1 MAPRR
6 MDKVQ
11 LDVALPPAGG
21 KKSNF
26 SSSLKCVLDTI
37 LNHIKTDIDL
47 LDEDRAMART
57 RQVRMRAR
65 HATARTC
72 LLFLFLS
79 LSFIIISYF
88 GRSKTNW
95 QEQDRPQSEPMMH
108 LVETMTV
115 CEQLKK

>member
-1 MAPRR
+1 
-6 MDKVQ
+6 
-11 LDVALPPAGG
+11 
-21 KKSNF
+21 
-26 SSSLKCVLDTI
+26 
-37 LNHIKTDIDL
+37 
-47 LDEDRAMART
+47 MART

-65 HATARTC
+65 QATARTC

-88 GRSKTNW
+88 GSNKKNQW

-115 CEQLKK
+115 CEQLKKYMMKKKCTTKMENIYR